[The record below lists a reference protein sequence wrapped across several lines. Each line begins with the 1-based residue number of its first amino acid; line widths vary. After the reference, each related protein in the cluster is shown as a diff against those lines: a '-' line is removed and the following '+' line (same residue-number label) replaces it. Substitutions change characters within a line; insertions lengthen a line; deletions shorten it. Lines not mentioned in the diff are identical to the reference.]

1 MTVADLQEKLST
13 LPADAIVILAVEVI
27 NKDEDDQ
34 FTVEEY
40 AENVSLRPDFRVQI
54 GDSEN

>member
-1 MTVADLQEKLST
+1 MTVADLQTKLSAM
-13 LPADAIVILAVEVI
+13 PQDAVVILAVELF

-40 AENVSLRPDFRVQI
+40 AENVTLRPDYVVQI